1 MKKLIFG
8 IVILVMLMVT
18 GCALN
23 TNVPVNAATD
33 ILFVGVLQNNPA
45 YKAPV
50 IAALQSVKV
59 YLNGSVTYDDLM
71 LFITKQFGP
80 KYIYVGII
88 LSDYIAADTPV
99 FETWLPMFDEYK
111 VEINRKIDRLI
122 ILASM

>member
-1 MKKLIFG
+1 MKKLFAALM
-8 IVILVMLMVT
+8 ILGLLA

-23 TNVPVNAATD
+23 TNVPVNIATD
-33 ILFVGVLQNNPA
+33 IAFTAVLQNNPT

-50 IAALQSVKV
+50 IAALTSVKT
-59 YLNGSVTYDDLM
+59 YLGGSVTYDDLI
-71 LFITKQFGP
+71 LFINKQFGG

-88 LSDYIAADTPV
+88 LADYIATDKPI

-111 VEINRKIDRLI
+111 AAIIKKIDRLI